1 MADFNVNK
9 LRDQILE
16 IVRKEGPVLPSQ
28 ISQKVVSNI
37 LFTSAMLSDLVRQNQ
52 VKISKA
58 KIGSSPVYYV
68 KGQEYKLQM
77 LYKYLGE
84 KPRKVYDIIKEKK
97 ILRDKALEP
106 WQRVA
111 VREIQDFATMLT
123 VNYQGIQET
132 FWKWYQTP
140 DEEAKQKILTLLK
153 QEMPQK
159 EIKPEPQ
166 KEEKKT
172 EKKDERPPKE
182 EKQVKPKEE
191 KKIIK
196 KKDEHFFEKIKE
208 YFEQNKIKILQ
219 EKILRKGTE
228 FEFLI
233 EIPSAVGRLRYYV
246 VAKNKKRVNDA
257 ELSLAYS
264 KGEREKMPT
273 MFLSTG
279 ELTKKSQ
286 KYLDTH
292 LRGLVFKKV

>member
-1 MADFNVNK
+1 MADFNVNQ

-16 IVRKEGPVLPSQ
+16 IVRKEGPVLPAQ

-68 KGQEYKLQM
+68 KGQEYKLQI

-84 KPRKVYDIIKEKK
+84 KPRKIYDIIKEKK

-123 VNYQGIQET
+123 VNFQGGQET

-153 QEMPQK
+153 QEIPQK
-159 EIKPEPQ
+159 KETKPEPQ
-166 KEEKKT
+166 KEEKQT
-172 EKKDERPPKE
+172 EKKENQPPKIEAKKE
-182 EKQVKPKEE
+182 EKPKKLSKKKEE
-191 KKIIK
+191 
-196 KKDEHFFEKIKE
+196 DFFESIKD
-208 YFEQNKIKILQ
+208 YFEQNKIKVIQ
-219 EKILRKGTE
+219 EKVLRKGTE
-228 FEFLI
+228 FEFFI
-233 EIPSAVGRLRYYV
+233 EIPSVVGNLKYHV
-246 VAKNKKRVNDA
+246 MAKNKKKVSDA
-257 ELSLAYS
+257 ELVLAYS
-264 KGEREKMPT
+264 KGEREKMST
-273 MFLSTG
+273 LFLSPG
-279 ELTKKSQ
+279 ELTKKAR

-292 LRGLVFKKV
+292 LKGLIFRKI